1 MTDTSKVL
9 KYLEQAAARA
19 EAGDDADPPAEA
31 ETIGYTRA
39 RLTEAAQFA
48 HAGADLPAGARMRPV
63 KAAILTGLR
72 PVTSNQG
79 EFNQRLLAAVDAWIA
94 YPKNCAN

>member
-19 EAGDDADPPAEA
+19 EAGDDADPPSEA

-39 RLTEAAQFA
+39 RLSEAAQFA
-48 HAGADLPAGARMRPV
+48 HAGAEIPAGARLKPV

-79 EFNQRLLAAVDAWIA
+79 EFNHQLLSAVDALA
-94 YPKNCAN
+94 AALRR